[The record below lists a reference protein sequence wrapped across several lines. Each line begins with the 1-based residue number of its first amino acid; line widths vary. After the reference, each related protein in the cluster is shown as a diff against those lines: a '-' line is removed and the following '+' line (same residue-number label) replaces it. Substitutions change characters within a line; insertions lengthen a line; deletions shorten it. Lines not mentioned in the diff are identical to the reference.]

1 LLNECGI
8 ITDAERSMNCSKNS
22 VSDLLH
28 LFVAYSGSSQ
38 NPAFGA

>member
-8 ITDAERSMNCSKNS
+8 ISDAERSTNCSKNF

-28 LFVAYSGSSQ
+28 LFVAYSGISH
-38 NPAFGA
+38 NLAFGA

>member
-8 ITDAERSMNCSKNS
+8 ITDAERSMNCSKSS

-38 NPAFGA
+38 SLAFGA